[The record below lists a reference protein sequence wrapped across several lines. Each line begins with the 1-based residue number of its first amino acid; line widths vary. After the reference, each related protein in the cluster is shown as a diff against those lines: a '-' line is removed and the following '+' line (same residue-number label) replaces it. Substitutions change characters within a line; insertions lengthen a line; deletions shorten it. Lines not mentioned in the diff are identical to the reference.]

1 MPSKIGT
8 RSPFPPANFALR
20 DAVRETSP
28 AEERSALRP
37 MMINVSY
44 YLELGLKW
52 PKPVG
57 ARGNSRDHWEM
68 CR

>member
-8 RSPFPPANFALR
+8 RPPFPPADFALR

-44 YLELGLKW
+44 YLDAFNEPRKLV
-52 PKPVG
+52 VG
-57 ARGNSRDHWEM
+57 KMKRERD
-68 CR
+68 